1 MKEESSTSAA
11 VGGWN
16 APSRLQR
23 ARDEHHDV
31 TARDATQVDRLL
43 ECHVAGSR
51 IVGEER
57 LLEWLLE
64 PELVDGDALHL
75 SERIRQGGVSRDDLE
90 SLVDAAA
97 QRDLLQGFT
106 ALRVPRRIA
115 EKGGVAA
122 GEQPAPH
129 A

>member
-1 MKEESSTSAA
+1 M
-11 VGGWN
+11 
-16 APSRLQR
+16 
-23 ARDEHHDV
+23 
-31 TARDATQVDRLL
+31 L
-43 ECHVAGSR
+43 ECHVAGPR

-64 PELVDGDALHL
+64 PELVDMDALHL

-97 QRDLLQGFT
+97 QRDLQQGFT
-106 ALRVPRRIA
+106 ALRVPRKIA